1 MSSLVV
7 TMKQIGLAFSSVHD
21 TPSAINAT
29 SEFSVS
35 GLTV

>member
-29 SEFSVS
+29 SELSALALSV
-35 GLTV
+35 